1 MERRKN
7 DARRLA
13 RGTVSAAAISL
24 AMMTA
29 AVTAAEA
36 QQGAANNGLPPLNP
50 LPVSPFADSWAFT
63 TRADWSARTSA
74 WATPSFVANSQLGA
88 MNTQSAYARGFS
100 GNGIAL
106 GQIDTGSNFTDP
118 DLLKGVI
125 FTDAGLQ
132 KRAISLSGVSP
143 WGDPV
148 QGDVPYGGPPGF
160 NGISG
165 HGSLIAREIAGSRG
179 QGASGG
185 IDGVAFDSML
195 VVANHGLGTVVGFP
209 DTASLTNYI
218 TQMAGLQVR
227 AINNSWTSPDLVDP
241 IKFVNGTLVIDFAQQ
256 DAIKQQLKATDA
268 FNPSNYNTLDPTLKP
283 YVDTVNALGTAAA
296 KDMVV
301 VFAAGNVLA
310 GYRPGLYPHVLAAAP
325 YYRPDLESHWI
336 AAVALDDSAADARL
350 SAITTSC
357 GLAKYWCVSAPGNF
371 TSNAAADTTGA
382 FALLAQRFPYL
393 NGADLRTVLLTSATR
408 LDPKTMDPNYVPLTG
423 ADTYGVNEIFG
434 WGRINLDKAMD
445 GPAVI
450 GFRDTVTNQ
459 LIGSVF
465 TADLPA
471 STLDVWRNSITGVG
485 MLDKAGA
492 GTLVLG
498 ATNGDGSPST
508 YAQVGGARID
518 GGTLEVNGAL
528 TGPVVVG
535 TEGRLTGTGSV
546 GTTTVA
552 GIVAPGQ
559 ERYAGM
565 SALYTSAPEIFTT
578 ERRAG
583 TLTINGDM
591 AFQPGGAYQVFM
603 GANSLHSQLNV
614 TGNATLENGALQVVL
629 EQGGHW
635 TNFTQPVTVLSAGGG
650 ISGRFTDPTINSLFL
665 KVVLDYSNSINPASG
680 AAANSLTLSIQ
691 RNDVSFAS
699 VAASRN
705 GAAVATVL
713 DAAPDGTRPRDF
725 VMLASREV
733 AAKAFDQF
741 SGQAPTGMQQATFNA
756 AGQFM
761 SVLLDPFLGNRARN
775 VGSGEA
781 AGFAPEDNVGPA
793 NAFASADMPR
803 SKLGRN
809 AFAVAPTKT
818 PPQID
823 PIASPWSS
831 WVAGFGGTQTT
842 NGNATVGSNTTTSNI
857 YGLAAGADYRLSAD
871 TLLGFALGGGA
882 TSFSIANGFGSGRSD
897 LFQAGAFVRHN
908 FQAAYFAGALAYG
921 WQDIATDR
929 TVTISGG
936 DHLRA
941 QFNANVLS
949 GRIEG
954 GYRFATPWVG
964 LTPYAAAQTTTAYL
978 PAYAEQVIVGTG
990 MAALNY
996 AAKDAASSRTELGF
1010 RTDGSFAI
1018 RDAIL
1023 TLRGRAAWAHDF
1035 DTDRAIAAT
1044 FQTLPGASFVV
1055 NGAAPSHDAA
1065 LTTASAELTLRNGIS
1080 LAGTFEGEFSSVTR
1094 SYAGKG
1100 ILRYQW

>member
-24 AMMTA
+24 AMMTG
-29 AVTAAEA
+29 AVATAEA
-36 QQGAANNGLPPLNP
+36 QQANNGLPPLITP
-50 LPVSPFADSWAFT
+50 PVSPFADTWVFT
-63 TRADWSARTSA
+63 TRADWSAKTNA
-74 WATPSFVANSQLGA
+74 WATPSFIANSQLGA

-106 GQIDTGSNFTDP
+106 GQIDTGASFMDP
-118 DLLKGVI
+118 GLLPGVI
-125 FTDAGLQ
+125 FTDTGLQ
-132 KRAISLSGVSP
+132 KRAISLSGFSP
-143 WGDPV
+143 WGAPV

-160 NGISG
+160 SGISG

-218 TQMAGLQVR
+218 TQMAGLQAR

-241 IKFVNGTLVIDFAQQ
+241 VKFVNGTLVIDFAQQ
-256 DAIKQQLKATDA
+256 DAIKHQLKATDA
-268 FNPSNYNTLDPTLKP
+268 FNPNSYNTLDPTLKP

-325 YYRPDLESHWI
+325 YYRSDLESHWI

-382 FALLAQRFPYL
+382 AALLAQRYPYL
-393 NGADLRTVLLTSATR
+393 NGADLRTVLLTTATR

-423 ADTYGVNEIFG
+423 ADTYGVNDIFG

-450 GFRDTVTNQ
+450 GFMDTVTNQ
-459 LIGSVF
+459 LIGGVF
-465 TADLPA
+465 MADLPA
-471 STLDVWRNSITGVG
+471 GTLDVWRNSITGVG
-485 MLDKAGA
+485 TLDKAGA

-498 ATNGDGSPST
+498 ATDGDGHPSA
-508 YAQVGGARID
+508 YAQAGGARID
-518 GGTLEVNGAL
+518 GGTLEVNGTL

-565 SALYTSAPEIFTT
+565 SALYTTAPEIFTT

-583 TLTINGDM
+583 TLTVNGDM
-591 AFQPGGAYQVFM
+591 AFRPGGVYQVLL
-603 GANSLHSQLNV
+603 GANSAHSQLNV
-614 TGNATLENGALQVVL
+614 TGNAALDNGALQVVL
-629 EQGGHW
+629 ERGGQW
-635 TNFTQPVTVLSAGGG
+635 THFTQPVTVLSAGGG
-650 ISGRFTDPTINSLFL
+650 ISGRFTDPTVNSLFL
-665 KVVLDYSNSINPASG
+665 KVALDYSNSAPG
-680 AAANSLTLSIQ
+680 AASSLTLSIQ

-699 VAASRN
+699 VAGSRN

-713 DAAPDGTRPRDF
+713 DAAPDGTGPRDF

-741 SGQAPTGMQQATFNA
+741 SGEAATGIQQATFNA

-761 SVLLDPFLGNRARN
+761 GVLLDPFLGNRAGN
-775 VGSGEA
+775 VGLGQA
-781 AGFAPEDNVGPA
+781 VGFAPEDNISPT
-793 NAFASADMPR
+793 NAYASADMPR

-809 AFAVAPTKT
+809 AFAPAPTKT

-842 NGNATVGSNTTTSNI
+842 NGNAPVGSNAATSNI

-882 TSFSIANGFGSGRSD
+882 TSFSMANGVGSGRSD

-908 FQAAYFAGALAYG
+908 FRAAYFAGALAYG

-929 TVTISGG
+929 TVPVAGG

-941 QFNANVLS
+941 RFNANVLS

-954 GYRFATPWVG
+954 GYRFATPCVG

-978 PAYAEQVIVGTG
+978 PAYAEQAIGGTG
-990 MAALNY
+990 MAALSY
-996 AAKDAASSRTELGF
+996 AAKDAATSRTELGL
-1010 RTDGSFAI
+1010 RTDRTFAMH
-1018 RDAIL
+1018 DAIL

-1100 ILRYQW
+1100 IVRYQW